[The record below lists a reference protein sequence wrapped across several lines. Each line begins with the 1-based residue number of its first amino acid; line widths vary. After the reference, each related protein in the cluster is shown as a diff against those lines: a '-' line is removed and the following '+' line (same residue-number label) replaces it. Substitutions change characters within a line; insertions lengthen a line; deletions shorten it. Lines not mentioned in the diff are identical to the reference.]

1 MGKVDMGQTT
11 DSAAPSV
18 PSTSA
23 TVSIDS
29 RRHRAV
35 SIALILALSF
45 GGLTLVAVGT
55 VLTISLWTGRQ
66 NTLNNLKDEAVLT
79 VSSAVARMAQ
89 HLEPSSE
96 QLRFLGDLIT
106 YGPADLVESPRF
118 VDLLTGALAATPQI
132 DSIVFIDTEFRMT
145 RAVRGSGAATYVVT
159 EDRKDDPAVR
169 AAVSAARKATGATW
183 GEPVWLNQHTLA
195 SVNLHRPVRREGTF
209 LGVLGAL
216 VSLDRLSDFVAGLE
230 AESGN
235 TVFILYDLHYVLAH
249 SSLSGGF
256 PGLSKERPLPTIDEI
271 DDPVMAAMWESHPH
285 QEIDALRFEGG
296 GGHIVEV
303 DGEPFVFMHREIT
316 DYGEKPWL
324 VGSYFHAADFATEMR
339 RLMWAGVAG
348 VAVLLVAI
356 GAAVMVGRRIAR
368 PIRRLAG
375 EARRIGDFDFAT
387 VSELPGS
394 RFEEIN
400 DAAGAFNA
408 MLRGLRWFEAY
419 VPRTLVKL
427 LVGRGEAQ
435 SLASVERKVTV
446 LFTDIAGFTSLSQT
460 MPAAETADFLN
471 HHFALVT
478 KCVEAEGGTVD
489 KYIGDSVMAFWGAPE
504 IQHNHAERACQAALA
519 VSVALKA
526 DNESRKREGKPPVRT
541 RIGVHTGEVVVG
553 NIGAPGR
560 INYTIV
566 GDTVNAA
573 SRLEQLC
580 KEVCTDLPEVSILI
594 SDATA
599 ATLGPEFALACVG
612 EHHLR
617 GRHGTVEVY
626 RLL

>member
-1 MGKVDMGQTT
+1 MGETT
-11 DSAAPSV
+11 DNAGLSE
-18 PSTSA
+18 PSTSSVVA
-23 TVSIDS
+23 IDS
-29 RRHRAV
+29 RRRRAV

-45 GGLTLVAVGT
+45 GGLILVAVVT
-55 VLTISLWTGRQ
+55 VLAIGLWTGRQ
-66 NTLNNLKDEAVLT
+66 NTLDHLKDEAALT
-79 VSSAVARMAQ
+79 ISSAVARLSQ
-89 HLEPSSE
+89 HLEPASE

-106 YGPADLVESPRF
+106 YDPADLVESPRF

-132 DSIVFIDTEFRMT
+132 DSIVFINSEFRMT
-145 RAVRGSGAATYVVT
+145 RAVRGSGAATYSIK

-183 GEPVWLNQHTLA
+183 GKPVWLNQYTLA
-195 SVNLHRPVRREGTF
+195 LINLHRPVRREGTF
-209 LGVLGAL
+209 VGVLVAL
-216 VSLDRLSDFVAGLE
+216 VSLDKLSDFVAGLE
-230 AESGN
+230 AESGK
-235 TVFILYDLHYVLAH
+235 TVFILYDHEYVLAH

-256 PGLSKERPLPTIDEI
+256 PGLSKEKPLPTIFEI

-285 QEIDALRFEGG
+285 QEIEPLRFEGG
-296 GGHIVEV
+296 GGHMVEV
-303 DGEPFVFMHREIT
+303 GGEPFVFMHREIT

-324 VGSYFHAADFATEMR
+324 VGSYFHAAEFATEMR

-348 VAVLLVAI
+348 VAVLLMAI
-356 GAAVMVGRRIAR
+356 GTAVMVGRRIAH

-375 EARRIGDFDFAT
+375 EAKRIGDFDFAT

-394 RFEEIN
+394 RFEELN

-408 MLRGLRWFEAY
+408 MLRGLRWFETY
-419 VPRTLVKL
+419 VPKALVKL
-427 LVGRGEAQ
+427 LIGRGEAQ
-435 SLASVERKVTV
+435 SLASVERRVTV
-446 LFTDIAGFTSLSQT
+446 LFTDIAGFTGLSET
-460 MPAAETADFLN
+460 MPAAEIADFLN

-478 KCVEAEGGTVD
+478 KCIEAEGGTVD

-504 IQHNHAERACQAALA
+504 PQHDHAERACRAALA
-519 VSVALKA
+519 VSVALGS
-526 DNESRKREGKPPVRT
+526 DNEARKRQGKPPVRV

-580 KEVCTDLPEVSILI
+580 KEVCTDMPEVSILI
-594 SDATA
+594 SEVTA
-599 ATLGPEFALACVG
+599 ATLGPEFAVACVG
-612 EHHLR
+612 EYHLR
-617 GRHGTVEVY
+617 GRQGTVEVH